1 MANLYDKAG
10 LVNIPVGYQEG
21 FLYNIKPTDN
31 TLAFRFNRDSA
42 ATRVNKEGLIE
53 QVGYF
58 GPELVTNGD
67 FSTDSDWTKGSAW
80 TIANGQASYDASA
93 ITSIKSAT
101 TSMVSGKTYRL
112 KFKITTSGFA
122 RLNFTNDSSQALF
135 EPNGNSV
142 NNFDSDEYTF
152 YLSAQNNSTA
162 LKIFAYNNSSGTS
175 FSIDN
180 VSVTE
185 VIGDKPR
192 IDYTDSLTSPS
203 FLLEPQSTNLIAYS
217 EDFSQPTWNKSNTS
231 IQINTTTSPSG
242 NFDGST
248 LTDNATSS
256 IHRLRDAVSLSA
268 STNYSLSVFAKK
280 NTLSNIQLALI
291 NTANSNTISKVFD
304 LENGVIGEELSQGG
318 TTVSD
323 AKIENYG
330 NGWFRCV
337 IVGQLNSAPNQ
348 YQITLATKSTGN
360 SQSVKQVTYSGDGTG
375 SVFLYGAQIEQKS
388 YSTSYIPTY
397 GSTATRAQETC
408 NSAGSASTF
417 NSTEGVLY
425 ADIAALADDLTFR
438 SIALSDGTNNNRVLL
453 RYRTNSNQ
461 INLFIKANGT
471 TIVNSTKEL
480 TDITNFSKFAIKYKS
495 GDIALWI
502 DGVEAKTNTN
512 TFTLIGLDRL
522 NFDAANG
529 SDDFYGKT
537 KGIYVFNEALTDDE
551 LQQLTT

>member
-397 GSTATRAQETC
+397 GSTATRSQETC